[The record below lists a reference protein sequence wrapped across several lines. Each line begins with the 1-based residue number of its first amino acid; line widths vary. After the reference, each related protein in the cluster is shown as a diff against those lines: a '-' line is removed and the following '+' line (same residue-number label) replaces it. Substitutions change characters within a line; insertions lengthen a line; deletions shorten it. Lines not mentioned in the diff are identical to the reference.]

1 MKQIYQMSQ
10 ETLVW
15 LGNPNDADDLAFRM
29 ISVLSEVHKELKI
42 TTNDWG
48 AINQPLER
56 VVASVQFFM
65 PFEFVRFGSNVHD
78 PAHAELAHLAPWPR
92 SAKSPGSIGSGS
104 FKKSHLLAVPE
115 YFVESIMRHSTS
127 SEEPLKFAVVLNSI
141 TGPAILYLAC
151 QAEKCTTS
159 VL

>member
-65 PFEFVRFGSNVHD
+65 PFEFPHR
-78 PAHAELAHLAPWPR
+78 
-92 SAKSPGSIGSGS
+92 
-104 FKKSHLLAVPE
+104 
-115 YFVESIMRHSTS
+115 
-127 SEEPLKFAVVLNSI
+127 
-141 TGPAILYLAC
+141 
-151 QAEKCTTS
+151 Q
-159 VL
+159 